1 VPSDSPSILLLIPAY
16 NEESRIGPVLGAYAL
31 YFREHH
37 PDNFHLVVVLNGC
50 TDDTL
55 GVVERASEQF
65 PEISH
70 VNIPEPVGKGG
81 ALIEGLKLAPEADLV
96 GYVDA
101 DGATPPA
108 AFDDLVTECAGADC
122 VIGSRWMAGSV
133 LRQEQTFRRQ
143 FASRVFHAI
152 VQGFFWMNIRDTQ
165 CGAKVMRREAVQ
177 AIHGQLTV
185 ADMAF
190 DINLLYALK
199 RSGYTVREVPTE
211 WTDQVGSK
219 VEMGRTSLVMLLS
232 VIRDPAAAL
241 LLAPLQVAGPAAP
254 ARGLALPQTQRPP
267 APQIATGSTRGSRVL
282 FRRPAEMRLGRG
294 RLVP

>member
-1 VPSDSPSILLLIPAY
+1 M
-16 NEESRIGPVLGAYAL
+16 
-31 YFREHH
+31 
-37 PDNFHLVVVLNGC
+37 
-50 TDDTL
+50 
-55 GVVERASEQF
+55 
-65 PEISH
+65 
-70 VNIPEPVGKGG
+70 
-81 ALIEGLKLAPEADLV
+81 IEGLKLAPEADFV

-108 AFDDLVTECAGADC
+108 AFDDLVTECAVADC
-122 VIGSRWMAGSV
+122 VIGSRWMADSV

-143 FASRVFHAI
+143 FASRVFHTI

-165 CGAKVMRREAVQ
+165 CGAKVMRREAVT

-219 VEMGRTSLVMLLS
+219 VEIGRTSLVMLLS
-232 VIRDPAAAL
+232 VIRLRLYYSPFYRW
-241 LLAPLQVAGPAAP
+241 LAPLRPLEGWLYRKLSAP
-254 ARGLALPQTQRPP
+254 PP
-267 APQIATGSTRGSRVL
+267 L
-282 FRRPAEMRLGRG
+282 K
-294 RLVP
+294 

>member
-1 VPSDSPSILLLIPAY
+1 MSSDSPCILLLIPAY
-16 NEESRIGPVLGAYAL
+16 NEESRIGPVLELYAL

-37 PDNFHLVVVLNGC
+37 PDNFQLVVVLNGC

-55 GVVERASEQF
+55 SIVENSSRQF

-81 ALIEGLKLAPEADLV
+81 ALIEGLKLAPEVDLV

-108 AFDDLVTECAGADC
+108 AFDDLVTECAATDC

-165 CGAKVMRREAVQ
+165 CGAKVMRREAVE

-199 RSGYTVREVPTE
+199 RSGYNVREVPTE
-211 WTDQVGSK
+211 WTDQIGSK

-232 VIRDPAAAL
+232 VIRLRLYYSPFYR
-241 LLAPLQVAGPAAP
+241 LLAPLRPIEAWLYRKLSAP
-254 ARGLALPQTQRPP
+254 PP
-267 APQIATGSTRGSRVL
+267 L
-282 FRRPAEMRLGRG
+282 K
-294 RLVP
+294 

>member
-1 VPSDSPSILLLIPAY
+1 MQSASPSILLLIPAY
-16 NEESRIGPVLGAYAL
+16 NEASRIAPVLEAYAL

-37 PDNFHLVVVLNGC
+37 PDAFHLVVVLNGC

-55 GVVERASEQF
+55 GVVERASSQF

-81 ALIEGLKLAPEADLV
+81 ALIEGLKLAPGADLV

-108 AFDDLVTECAGADC
+108 AFDDLVTECVTTDC

-165 CGAKVMRREAVQ
+165 CGAKVMRREAVE
-177 AIHGQLTV
+177 AIHSQLTV

-190 DINLLYALK
+190 DSNLLYALK
-199 RSGYTVREVPTE
+199 RAGFTVREVPTE

-219 VEMGRTSLVMLLS
+219 VQMGRTSLVMLLS
-232 VIRDPAAAL
+232 VIRLRLYYSPL
-241 LLAPLQVAGPAAP
+241 YKWLAPLRPLEAWLYRKLSAP
-254 ARGLALPQTQRPP
+254 PP
-267 APQIATGSTRGSRVL
+267 L
-282 FRRPAEMRLGRG
+282 K
-294 RLVP
+294 